1 MSYNDK
7 DYVYRVPGKNFYTFK
22 MIETLAYSASCTNKM
37 LKTYIVC
44 PGFLYGNGENIFYDY
59 FKV

>member
-1 MSYNDK
+1 
-7 DYVYRVPGKNFYTFK
+7 